1 MDLACN
7 TNKCVLETAGVF
19 VVVTLI
25 LVTGVI
31 GSGVVLKIYS
41 KEKKQASQIYIMA
54 LALIDLLG
62 CLFVLPQ
69 IPFWQSG
76 KIPVESPIFGLYMYV
91 VIVQK
96 QSYLFVQIAMV
107 FDRIFAVFKPHSFN
121 QLRRKTN
128 KILLMI
134 FVAVQITIQ
143 LAMITHYALGIAAA
157 IAIVGAIHSIA
168 FGLGLGVLVTAY
180 PAIALKLWKQSRRI
194 KPTSVNQQNQ
204 PSAATGNPNKS
215 ISESQQRTRHH
226 IKILK
231 LYVAILVIF
240 LIGFL
245 TALMLSIGNRE
256 VIKRFHWLSYVYYL
270 NSVGNPFIY
279 YVFNDKFRSD
289 VKQMF
294 AKSC

>member
-1 MDLACN
+1 MDLACI
-7 TNKCVLETAGVF
+7 TTKCVLETAGVIL
-19 VVVTLI
+19 VVALI

-134 FVAVQITIQ
+134 FVAVQMTIQ
-143 LAMITHYALGIAAA
+143 ASMFLHFAVEIAAA
-157 IAIVGAIHSIA
+157 IRVVGAMHSIV
-168 FGLGLGVLVTAY
+168 FGLGLALFVTAY
-180 PAIALKLWKQSRRI
+180 PAIAVKLWKQSRRRCI
-194 KPTSVNQQNQ
+194 NPTEHQSWALTGAANQV
-204 PSAATGNPNKS
+204 
-215 ISESQQRTRHH
+215 ISETQQRTKHH

-231 LYVAILVIF
+231 LYVAVLVIF
-240 LIGFL
+240 LIGFM
-245 TALMLSIGNRE
+245 TAVVLS
-256 VIKRFHWLSYVYYL
+256 
-270 NSVGNPFIY
+270 
-279 YVFNDKFRSD
+279 
-289 VKQMF
+289 
-294 AKSC
+294 